1 MKKITNI
8 SLALLSGLMLA
19 VSWPTNGFT
28 PLIFIAFV
36 PLIFLQDKI
45 GSLQVN
51 ETASQRIGSVFGLSF
66 LTFLVW
72 NALTTWWVWNST
84 PAGSIAMI
92 LLNSTFMATT
102 FWFYHFTRKK
112 IFNNKKGYFLLILF
126 FLAFENLHLNWQLN
140 WPWLNIGNVFSHNHT
155 WVQWY
160 EFTGIA
166 GGTVWVLLANLL
178 FYNVIRSTSQQV
190 NELFLWCISS
200 P

>member
-92 LLNSTFMATT
+92 LLNSAFMATT

-112 IFNNKKGYFLLILF
+112 D
-126 FLAFENLHLNWQLN
+126 
-140 WPWLNIGNVFSHNHT
+140 
-155 WVQWY
+155 
-160 EFTGIA
+160 
-166 GGTVWVLLANLL
+166 
-178 FYNVIRSTSQQV
+178 
-190 NELFLWCISS
+190 ISS
-200 P
+200 